1 MPQTQ
6 QTKTTVT
13 DGLSRWQTMA
23 GERNARVVLC
33 NTPDTYCLA
42 DLARH
47 ADRATR
53 ALRSRLLVT
62 MEPDEVLPLLAEYK
76 DVVIRLHTVIEKM
89 SIATSLEYRVPR
101 SVKRLLGVN
110 DDKETADAKS
120 EGKEKKKAEKKKE

>member
-1 MPQTQ
+1 MTQTQ
-6 QTKTTVT
+6 QTKTTE
-13 DGLSRWQTMA
+13 GLSRWQTMA

-53 ALRSRLLVT
+53 ALRSRLMVT

-76 DVVIRLHTVIEKM
+76 DVVIRLHTVINKM
-89 SIATSLEYRVPR
+89 SRACSLEYRVPR
-101 SVKRLLGVN
+101 SIKRLLGDN
-110 DDKETADAKS
+110 GDEETANAES
-120 EGKEKKKAEKKKE
+120 ETKATKRAEKKK

>member
-1 MPQTQ
+1 MTQTQ
-6 QTKTTVT
+6 QTKTTAT
-13 DGLSRWQTMA
+13 EGLSRWQTMA

-53 ALRSRLLVT
+53 ALRSRLMVT

-89 SIATSLEYRVPR
+89 SQACGLEYRVPR
-101 SVKRLLGVN
+101 SIKRMLGDKSDEKPTAEVEELEESKVKQ
-110 DDKETADAKS
+110 
-120 EGKEKKKAEKKKE
+120 KKK

>member
-1 MPQTQ
+1 MTQAPQI
-6 QTKTTVT
+6 KTTAT
-13 DGLSRWQTMA
+13 EGLSRWQTMA

-53 ALRSRLLVT
+53 ALRSRLMVT

-76 DVVIRLHTVIEKM
+76 DVVIRLHTVIDKM
-89 SIATSLEYRVPR
+89 SQACGLEYRVPR
-101 SVKRLLGVN
+101 SIKRLLGDN
-110 DDKETADAKS
+110 GDGEQPGNEEPKIET
-120 EGKEKKKAEKKKE
+120 KKK

>member
-1 MPQTQ
+1 MTQTQ
-6 QTKTTVT
+6 QTKTTAT
-13 DGLSRWQTMA
+13 EGLSRWQTMA

-53 ALRSRLLVT
+53 ALRSRLMVT

-76 DVVIRLHTVIEKM
+76 DVVIRLHTVIDKM
-89 SIATSLEYRVPR
+89 SQACSLEYRVPR
-101 SVKRLLGVN
+101 SIKRMLGDN
-110 DDKETADAKS
+110 GDGETANAES
-120 EGKEKKKAEKKKE
+120 ETKTKKKTEKKKA

>member
-1 MPQTQ
+1 MTQTQ
-6 QTKTTVT
+6 QTKTTAT
-13 DGLSRWQTMA
+13 EGLSRWQTMA

-53 ALRSRLLVT
+53 ALRSRLMVT

-89 SIATSLEYRVPR
+89 SQACSLEYRVPR
-101 SVKRLLGVN
+101 SIKRMLGV
-110 DDKETADAKS
+110 DIYVVQSA
-120 EGKEKKKAEKKKE
+120 